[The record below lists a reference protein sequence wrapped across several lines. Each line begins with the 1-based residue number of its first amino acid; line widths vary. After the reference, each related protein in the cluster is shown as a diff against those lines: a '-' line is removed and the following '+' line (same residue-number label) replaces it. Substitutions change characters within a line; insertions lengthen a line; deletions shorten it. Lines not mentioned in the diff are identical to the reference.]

1 MGNLMSNRRANLRPR
16 KSVVAL
22 TGAAALM
29 ALLTA
34 CNGTANSAATVSSN
48 ANGTAKGASSVSGTA
63 TTGRTSDSGSSSDNT
78 PDGGT
83 ATKPQAAPTGATST
97 TGSNGGATSNPA
109 TADNG
114 APSAC
119 RPANHTAKITPGPGS
134 AGHFHYE
141 VTLTAAPGY
150 ATCQLAGSPTDAKFS
165 DHGSLKGVTAG
176 TYGDQ
181 GTVVNFGPG
190 HPVHFDIQVPDDTT
204 GTPAD
209 EVTFT
214 LRTPDGGVIPG
225 ESFADGTLT
234 VDAGTVIGP
243 VQPGA

>member
-1 MGNLMSNRRANLRPR
+1 MSNRRTNLRPR

-34 CNGTANSAATVSSN
+34 CNNPADGAAAT
-48 ANGTAKGASSVSGTA
+48 SGT
-63 TTGRTSDSGSSSDNT
+63 GSA
-78 PDGGT
+78 G
-83 ATKPQAAPTGATST
+83 T
-97 TGSNGGATSNPA
+97 TGSNGGVTSTSAPA
-109 TADNG
+109 DSG

-134 AGHFHYE
+134 AGHIHYE

-150 ATCQLAGSPTDAKFS
+150 EPCQLAGSPTDAKFS

-181 GTVVNFGPG
+181 GTTVNFGPG
-190 HPVHFDIQVPDDTT
+190 HPVHFDIQVPDTA
-204 GTPAD
+204 GGASAD

-214 LRTPDGGVIPG
+214 LRTPGGGVIPG
-225 ESFADGTLT
+225 ESFADGSLT